1 MIGIIKRIIR
11 IMVILS
17 AIAFCGFLIY
27 TVISLYWEAIRIII
41 VICIVFGIIVWA
53 FDW

>member
-1 MIGIIKRIIR
+1 MIGIIR
-11 IMVILS
+11 IMVILF
-17 AIAFCGFLIY
+17 AIALCVFLIY
-27 TVISLYWEAIRIII
+27 KAISLYWKGILTVI

>member
-17 AIAFCGFLIY
+17 VIAFCSFLIY
-27 TVISLYWEAIRIII
+27 TAISMYWEEIRIAI